1 MPTGRVLILS
11 AGMGA
16 GHDRVAYQLAQRLSA
31 VRIEAEVIDVLDL
44 LPLRLGAG
52 LRHWYRWTMRN
63 APWVYAGIYRVF
75 LASRWAPA
83 TSPLTVLAGVRLAG
97 LVRRR
102 TPSLLVST
110 FHVAAQVT
118 GRLRAQGRLP
128 VPSVVVVTDFAVHRL
143 WLHPGNDAYLCPT
156 PATARRVRAATGRP
170 ALCHAP
176 LVAPEF
182 RHDAAP
188 APGAMVLVST
198 GAWGVGQAERTAR
211 VLAGSGRYIP
221 VVLCG
226 RNERLRRRLHRVG
239 GCVPLG
245 WREDAADLM
254 ATAYALVDNTS
265 GLTCKEALA
274 AGLPVISY
282 RPIPG
287 HGRDGARAM
296 ARAGLSVHVRGAA
309 GLLTALDRLG
319 SPAERERRAARGR
332 ALFDHPAAETLLTD
346 LLR

>member
-1 MPTGRVLILS
+1 MPTGHVLILS

-16 GHDRVAYQLAQRLSA
+16 GHDRVAYQLARRLA
-31 VRIEAEVIDVLDL
+31 AARIEAEVMDVLDL

-52 LRHWYRWTMRN
+52 LRRWYRWTMRH
-63 APWVYAGIYRVF
+63 APWVYAAIYRVF

-83 TSPLTVLAGVRLAG
+83 ASPLTTLIAARLER
-97 LVRRR
+97 LIRRR
-102 TPSLLVST
+102 TPTALVST
-110 FHVAAQVT
+110 FHVAAQAA
-118 GRLRAQGRLP
+118 GRLRAEGRLP

-143 WLHPGNDAYLCPT
+143 WLHPGNDAYLSPT
-156 PATARRVRAATGRP
+156 PATARRIRAATGRP

-182 RHDAAP
+182 HPGP
-188 APGAMVLVST
+188 ARVRGELVLVST
-198 GAWGVGQAERTAR
+198 GAWGVGQAERTVR
-211 VLAGSGRYIP
+211 VLARSGRYVP

-254 ATAYALVDNTS
+254 AAAYALIDNTS

-296 ARAGLSVHVRGAA
+296 AQAGLSVHARGAG
-309 GLLTALDRLG
+309 GLLDALDRLRTPG
-319 SPAERERRAARGR
+319 GRERQAARAR
-332 ALFDHPAAETLLTD
+332 ALFEHPPAED
-346 LLR
+346 LLRNLLP